1 MEFNPLTNGGDHMAP
16 PATVFPVMATQCVF
30 LDQTPLV
37 NSFFGLSFHLR
48 HYLGQSDNFEMG
60 KQLSEVSNSEF
71 YLMNFWQKL
80 ILLIFLQHCRPH
92 LGHCFLAP
100 RLEILHTSQV
110 CICLEICFEFFFFRP
125 HPARI

>member
-1 MEFNPLTNGGDHMAP
+1 M
-16 PATVFPVMATQCVF
+16 V
-30 LDQTPLV
+30 
-37 NSFFGLSFHLR
+37 HLR
-48 HYLGQSDNFEMG
+48 HFLGQSEKFEMG

-71 YLMNFWQKL
+71 YLMNFRQKL

-110 CICLEICFEFFFFRP
+110 CICLGICFEFFSSGPIQRKFVGGAIWSILQIQAGWGLRKKKSKQISR
-125 HPARI
+125 HM